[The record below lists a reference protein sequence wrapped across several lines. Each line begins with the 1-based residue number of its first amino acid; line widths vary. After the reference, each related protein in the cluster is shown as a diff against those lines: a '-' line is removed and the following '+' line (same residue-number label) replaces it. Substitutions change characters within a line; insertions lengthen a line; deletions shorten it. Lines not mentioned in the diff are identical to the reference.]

1 MKKILTISMLLL
13 LVAGFAQ
20 AKEYEIKK
28 TAGEYSLDISIDR
41 NPPVVGN
48 NNVKIGIKDAAGVA
62 VTDAKVIVEYSMPP
76 MPGMPPMNYKAE
88 GKLKD
93 NLYHAVMKLN
103 MPGSWNVSLRVTRAD
118 KTTTL
123 RLTVDAK

>member
-1 MKKILTISMLLL
+1 MKKVLTIIMLVL

-28 TAGEYSLDISIDR
+28 TAGEYSFDISIDR
-41 NPPVVGN
+41 NPPVVGDN
-48 NNVKIGIKDAAGVA
+48 KVKIGIKDAAGSP
-62 VTDAKVIVEYSMPP
+62 VTDARVLIEYSMPA
-76 MPGMPPMNYKAE
+76 MPGMPPMNYKSE
-88 GKLKD
+88 GDLKD

-103 MPGSWNVSLRVTRAD
+103 MSGSWNVSLRVTRAG

>member
-1 MKKILTISMLLL
+1 MKKILIISMLVL

-28 TAGEYSLDISIDR
+28 TAGEYSVEITIDR

-48 NNVKIGIKDAAGVA
+48 NNVKIGIKDAAGGTVA
-62 VTDAKVIVEYSMPP
+62 DAKVIVEYSMPV

-88 GKLKD
+88 GELKD

-103 MPGSWNVSLRVTRAD
+103 MSGSWNVSLRITRAG
-118 KTTTL
+118 KTTTT